1 MSSVYA
7 VDKLLNKAV
16 EINAD
21 IVEGSFNVIKGSKVE
36 LNQMPD
42 QYTEK
47 GIDSQLKMVPYPWGK
62 VMKLS
67 LWENVFFPEQ
77 YWFEDTMM
85 TFLIYPK
92 VKVYASVSDVIYN
105 YIINEKG
112 ITLSSKGKVKNLDTL
127 YIVNFLLNEVKQP
140 ISPFLKNV
148 IVFQLTRRMS
158 RILPLDNIIQEASFV
173 YSKQMIENNLLNYK
187 GLKLKNWLLLKIFED
202 EDFYLWKLVV
212 LLRI

>member
-127 YIVNFLLNEVKQP
+127 YIVNLL
-140 ISPFLKNV
+140 IS
-148 IVFQLTRRMS
+148 Q
-158 RILPLDNIIQEASFV
+158 
-173 YSKQMIENNLLNYK
+173 
-187 GLKLKNWLLLKIFED
+187 
-202 EDFYLWKLVV
+202 
-212 LLRI
+212 